1 MTSLPAGDF
10 SAGWQPSARVRSA
23 PATGRPRR
31 LRPVEVLI
39 VEDNPS
45 DSDLLRAAFGAWQTE
60 VRLSLVEDG
69 EQAVNWLLRLGNFHN
84 AVRPDLIILDL
95 NLPRKDGME
104 VLGVIKKIPA
114 LQQIPVVV
122 LTTSDRDEDVKA
134 AYRMHANCYLTKTMD
149 VFEFFTK
156 IEVLEKFWMTVARLP
171 SD

>member
-1 MTSLPAGDF
+1 MTSLAAGDF
-10 SAGWQPSARVRSA
+10 SAGWQPFERVPSE
-23 PATGRPRR
+23 PATGRSGR

-45 DSDLLRAAFGAWQTE
+45 DSELLRAAFNAWRTE

-69 EQAVNWLLRLGNFHN
+69 EQAVNWLLRLGNYKN

-104 VLGVIKKIPA
+104 VLAVIKKIPA

-122 LTTSDRDEDVKA
+122 LTTSDRDEDVRA
-134 AYRMHANCYLTKTMD
+134 AYRMHANCYLTKSMD
-149 VFEFFTK
+149 VFEFFAK
-156 IEVLEKFWMTVARLP
+156 IEVLEKFWLTVARLP